1 MTHIPYKG
9 AAPAMQDLLAG
20 VVDLSFESALTNT
33 VTNYNSG
40 RLKVL
45 ATTSSTRMPILNNI
59 PTVAESCWTTTF
71 NRVKYAEAIRV

>member
-1 MTHIPYKG
+1 
-9 AAPAMQDLLAG
+9 MQDLLAG
-20 VVDLSFESALTNT
+20 VVDLSFESALTTT

-71 NRVKYAEAIRV
+71 IRVKYAEAIRV